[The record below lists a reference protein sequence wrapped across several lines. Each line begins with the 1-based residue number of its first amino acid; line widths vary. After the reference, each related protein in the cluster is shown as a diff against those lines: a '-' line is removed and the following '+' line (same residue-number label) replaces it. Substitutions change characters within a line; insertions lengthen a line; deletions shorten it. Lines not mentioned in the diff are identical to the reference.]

1 MAGQKLWGS
10 IKPYDN
16 TMLHVAPVL
25 PSDDCPSASC
35 YDALGEGHQLLQFK
49 GNFNKDEKGK
59 EGELTMNRKPA
70 DKSDHVLST
79 ACGRCFSLPF
89 LGREVYLWE
98 T

>member
-25 PSDDCPSASC
+25 PSDDCPTASC

-49 GNFNKDEKGK
+49 EKFNKLNEY
-59 EGELTMNRKPA
+59 E
-70 DKSDHVLST
+70 
-79 ACGRCFSLPF
+79 
-89 LGREVYLWE
+89 REVERVHNAL
-98 T
+98 TSQQV